1 VNIGLGQLAMDISF
15 GEFLWSLLII
25 FFMIVFF
32 VILFHVLID
41 IFRSHDLSGWEK
53 ALWVVFIIILPFL
66 GLLVYLIARGD
77 EMRDREIAAAQD
89 SQRQF
94 DTYVQSVAGGPANEI
109 AQAKSLLDAG
119 AISQEEYDAIKAKAL
134 G

>member
-1 VNIGLGQLAMDISF
+1 VNIGLGQLAMDLSF

-41 IFRSHDLSGWEK
+41 IFRSRDLSGWEK
-53 ALWVVFIIILPFL
+53 AGWVVFIVILPFL

-77 EMRDREIAAAQD
+77 EMRDRDVAAVQEA
-89 SQRQF
+89 QF
-94 DTYVQSVAGGPANEI
+94 DAYVQSVAAGPANEI
-109 AQAKSLLDAG
+109 AQAKLLLDSG
-119 AISQEEYDAIKAKAL
+119 AISQEEFDAIKAKAL

>member
-1 VNIGLGQLAMDISF
+1 VNIGLGQLAMDLSF

-32 VILFHVLID
+32 VLLFHVLID
-41 IFRSHDLSGWEK
+41 IFRSRDLSGWEK
-53 ALWVVFIIILPFL
+53 AWWVVFIVILPFL

-77 EMRDREIAAAQD
+77 EMRDRDIAAAQE
-89 SQRQF
+89 QQF
-94 DTYVQSVAGGPANEI
+94 DAYVQSVARGPANEI
-109 AQAKSLLDAG
+109 AQAKLLLDSG